1 MPYATAT
8 ELLTRFDATEIAQ
21 RVDRGVPRL
30 VTAQLMT
37 DVAAGAS
44 LAAYTAAEAAR
55 AQAGL
60 VVVQRALQ
68 DADDTINGYIGTRY
82 PLPIAPVPAVLQRVA
97 CELARFYLYDDQVT
111 DLIKERQ
118 AANIKW
124 LGEVSKGTV
133 SLGAD
138 AASGAQPVSSAG
150 AELVSGG
157 SIWKRGNDSKAFL

>member
-8 ELLTRFDATEIAQ
+8 DLLTRFDATEIAQ

-30 VTAQLMT
+30 ITAQLMI
-37 DVAAGAS
+37 DVAAGSS
-44 LAAYTAAEAAR
+44 LAAYTAAEVAR
-55 AQAGL
+55 AQAAL

-68 DADDTINGYIGTRY
+68 DADDTINGYISARY
-82 PLPIAPVPAVLQRVA
+82 TLPVTPVPAVLQRVA

-111 DLIKERQ
+111 DLIKDRQ

-138 AASGAQPVSSAG
+138 AASGVQPVSSAG
-150 AELVSGG
+150 AELVTSE
-157 SIWKRGNDSKAFL
+157 SVWKRDRSGSFI

>member
-1 MPYATAT
+1 VPYATAT
-8 ELLTRFDATEIAQ
+8 ELLTRFDATEISQ

-30 VTAQLMT
+30 VTAALMIA
-37 DVAAGAS
+37 VAAGTS
-44 LAAYTAAEAAR
+44 LVGYPADAVAR

-68 DADDTINGYIGTRY
+68 DADDTINGYISARY
-82 PLPIAPVPAVLQRVA
+82 TLPIAPVPAVLQRVA

-111 DLIKERQ
+111 DLIKDRH

-124 LGEVSKGTV
+124 LESVSKGVV

-138 AASGAQPVSSAG
+138 AASGVQPVSSAG
-150 AELVSGG
+150 AELVTGG
-157 SIWKRGNDSKAFL
+157 KVWGRESSRGFI

>member
-1 MPYATAT
+1 MTYATPT
-8 ELLTRFDATEIAQ
+8 ELLTRFDASEIAQ

-30 VTAQLMT
+30 VTVQLMI

-44 LAAYTAAEAAR
+44 LGAYSADAQAR
-55 AQAGL
+55 AQAAL

-68 DADDTINGYIGTRY
+68 DAGDTINGYISARY
-82 PLPIAPVPAVLQRVA
+82 TLPLAPVPAVLSRVA

-111 DLIKERQ
+111 DPIKDRH

-124 LGEVSKGTV
+124 LGEVSKGVV

-138 AASGAQPVSSAG
+138 ATSGVQPVSSAG
-150 AELVSGG
+150 AELVTSG
-157 SIWKRGNDSKAFL
+157 SVWKRENSRGFL

>member
-30 VTAQLMT
+30 VTAALMI
-37 DVAAGAS
+37 DVAAGTS
-44 LAAYTAAEAAR
+44 LVGYPADAVAR

-68 DADDTINGYIGTRY
+68 DADDTINGYISARY
-82 PLPIAPVPAVLQRVA
+82 TLPIAPVPAVLARVA

-111 DLIKERQ
+111 DTIKERH
-118 AANIKW
+118 AGNVKW
-124 LGEVSKGTV
+124 LAEVSKGTV

-138 AASGAQPVSSAG
+138 AASGVQPVSSAG
-150 AELVSGG
+150 AELVTGG
-157 SIWKRGNDSKAFL
+157 KVWGRESSRGFI